1 MGFRIQAAL
10 LVASVVFAVA
20 AVAPA
25 RAASEG
31 DKPSDEQPVRIGVL
45 AFRGTAHAVRSWTPM
60 TRYLTSRIAGT
71 RFEIVPLRLAAL
83 RQATEK
89 GEIDYV
95 FTNSGQYVELEEAV
109 GISRIVTL
117 KKAITGG
124 ISNVFG
130 AVIFVRADRGDI
142 RNLGDIKGKVFAAVA
157 PGAFGGF
164 QMAWRKFK
172 SAGIDPF
179 KDFKDLR
186 FLGFP
191 QDDIVFAVRDGLVDA
206 ATVRTDVLETMDDEE
221 KINIDNFRVLERR
234 KLNGSSMQVTTR
246 LYPEWPLAAM
256 PHVASELSE
265 QIALALLSLKS
276 DSPEMLASG
285 YTGWTVPLDYKP
297 IHDLFRDLELGP
309 YARGEISLSDLLR
322 RHWEWVIFASILF
335 FMIILHGI
343 RTEYLVQRRT
353 RELSGVNRELEH
365 QILERLHAEEQ
376 VRQHEAELAHVSR
389 VSVIGEMTS
398 GLAHELR
405 QPLAAIRNY
414 AEGGI
419 RRLKRRN
426 GNGDGL
432 GEALG
437 QIAEQASRAAQ
448 IIARVR
454 GYMRKRKPRREAVD
468 MNKAVREAVTLF
480 RHNAANS
487 AIHIELILTPGLPSV
502 TGDMIEIEQMIINL
516 GRNAIDA
523 MTAPSGDDEGRGTGR
538 RGRLEISTAI
548 AEGGVMVRVSDTG
561 PGLNDDEMDTVWQP
575 FMTTKE
581 DGLGLGLAICRSIA
595 EAHGGRIWAEPAPI
609 GGLTVVFFI
618 PAGEEEG
625 TDHAP

>member
-1 MGFRIQAAL
+1 MA
-10 LVASVVFAVA
+10 
-20 AVAPA
+20 
-25 RAASEG
+25 E
-31 DKPSDEQPVRIGVL
+31 
-45 AFRGTAHAVRSWTPM
+45 
-60 TRYLTSRIAGT
+60 YLSSRIENKN
-71 RFEIVPLRLAAL
+71 FEIIPLRLADL
-83 RQATEK
+83 RQATMK

-130 AVIFVRADRGDI
+130 AVIFIRADRTDI
-142 RNLGDIKGKVFAAVA
+142 QTLKDLKGKVFAAVA

-164 QMAWRKFK
+164 QMAWREFK
-172 SAGIDPF
+172 SADIDPF

-186 FLGFP
+186 FMGFP
-191 QDDIVFAVRDGLVDA
+191 QDDIVFAIRDGLVDA
-206 ATVRTDVLETMDDEE
+206 ATVRTEVLETMGDED
-221 KINIDNFRVLERR
+221 KINIENFRVLNMR
-234 KLNGSSMQVTTR
+234 KLKNSSMRLSTR

-265 QIALALLSLKS
+265 QIALALLSLNS
-276 DSPEMLASG
+276 DSPEMLATG

-309 YARGEISLSDLLR
+309 YARGKIGLLDILR
-322 RHWEWVIFASILF
+322 RHWEWVVFVSVMLF
-335 FMIILHGI
+335 MVILHGI

-353 RELSGVNRELEH
+353 RELSGVNQELEH
-365 QILERLHAEEQ
+365 QIQERLNAEQQ

-419 RRLKRRN
+419 RRLERK
-426 GNGDGL
+426 NGDGSGI

-437 QIAEQASRAAQ
+437 QIAEQAGRAAQ

-454 GYMRKRKPRREAVD
+454 GYMRKREPRREVVD
-468 MNKAVREAVTLF
+468 MNKAVEEAVNF
-480 RHNAANS
+480 FKHDAGKN
-487 AIHIELILTPGLPSV
+487 AIHIELNLMPDLPGV
-502 TGDMIEIEQMIINL
+502 MGDMIEIEQMIINL

-523 MTAPSGDDEGRGTGR
+523 MAPAPDGIGEGSRHQD
-538 RGRLEISTAI
+538 RLEISTKV
-548 AEGGVMVRVSDTG
+548 AETGVMVRISDTG
-561 PGLNDDEMDTVWQP
+561 PGLGDEEMDNVWQP

-581 DGLGLGLAICRSIA
+581 NGLGLGLAICRSIA

-609 GGLTVVFFI
+609 GGLSVIFFI
-618 PAGEEEG
+618 PARDEEG
-625 TDHAP
+625 LGHVA

>member
-1 MGFRIQAAL
+1 MTKRGFQAAL
-10 LVASVVFAVA
+10 IVALVLLAGA
-20 AVAPA
+20 AVASA
-25 RAASEG
+25 WAAG
-31 DKPSDEQPVRIGVL
+31 DEKPVRIGVL
-45 AFRGTAHAVRSWTPM
+45 AFRGTAHAVRSWTP
-60 TRYLTSRIAGT
+60 TARYLTSRIPGA
-71 RFEIVPLRLAAL
+71 RFEIVPLRLADL

-89 GEIDYV
+89 GGIDYV
-95 FTNSGQYVELEEAV
+95 FTNSGQYVELEEAFGV
-109 GISRIVTL
+109 SRIVTL

-130 AVIFVRADRGDI
+130 AVVFVRADRDDI
-142 RNLGDIKGKVFAAVA
+142 QTLDDLKDKVFAAVA

-164 QMAWRKFK
+164 QMAWREFK

-179 KDFKDLR
+179 EDFKALR

-221 KINIDNFRVLERR
+221 KINIEDFRVLNRH
-234 KLNGSSMQVTTR
+234 KPNGSSMQVSTR

-256 PHVASELSE
+256 PHVASDLSE

-309 YARGEISLSDLLR
+309 YARGEISLWDVLAR
-322 RHWEWVIFASILF
+322 YWEWALFASVML
-335 FMIILHGI
+335 FMIIGHGV

-365 QILERLHAEEQ
+365 QIVERRHAEEQ
-376 VRQHEAELAHVSR
+376 VRKHEAELAHVSR

-419 RRLKRRN
+419 RRLKRKK
-426 GNGDGL
+426 GSEGDL
-432 GEALG
+432 AEALNR
-437 QIAEQASRAAQ
+437 ISEQAGRAAQ

-454 GYMRKRKPRREAVD
+454 GYMRKRQPRREAVD
-468 MNKAVREAVTLF
+468 MNKAVEEAVTLF
-480 RHNAANS
+480 RHDAADS
-487 AIHIELILTPGLPSV
+487 AIGIELILAPDLPAV

-523 MTAPSGDDEGRGTGR
+523 MADPAFDGGDREGGR
-538 RGRLEISTAI
+538 RLEIFTSN
-548 AEGGVMVRVSDTG
+548 AESGVMVRVSDSG
-561 PGLNDDEMDTVWQP
+561 PGLGGDEMDAIWQP

-581 DGLGLGLAICRSIA
+581 NGLGLGLAICRSIA
-595 EAHGGRIWAEPAPI
+595 EAHGGRIWAEAAPH
-609 GGLTVVFFI
+609 GGLSVVFYI
-618 PAGEEEG
+618 PAREEE
-625 TDHAP
+625 DIVDAP

>member
-1 MGFRIQAAL
+1 MFAAL
-10 LVASVVFAVA
+10 VLGAVGTPSLAFAGH
-20 AVAPA
+20 
-25 RAASEG
+25 ETG
-31 DKPSDEQPVRIGVL
+31 HLSDTRLVRIGVL
-45 AFRGTAHAVRSWTPM
+45 AFRGTAYTIRSWAPM
-60 TRYLTSRIAGT
+60 AKYLSSRIKDKQ
-71 RFEIVPLRLAAL
+71 FEIVPLRLADL
-83 RQATEK
+83 RRATEK

-109 GISRIVTL
+109 GVSRILTL

-130 AVIFVRADRGDI
+130 AVIFVRADRADI
-142 RNLGDIKGKVFAAVA
+142 QTLKDLKGKVFAAVA

-164 QMAWRKFK
+164 QMAWREFK
-172 SAGIDPF
+172 SADINPF

-186 FLGFP
+186 FMGFP

-206 ATVRTDVLETMDDEE
+206 ATVRTEVLETMDDED
-221 KINIDNFRVLERR
+221 KINLDNFRVLNLR
-234 KLNGSSMQVTTR
+234 KLKNSSMRLSTR

-256 PHVASELSE
+256 PHVAAELSE
-265 QIALALLSLKS
+265 QVALALLSLKS

-285 YTGWTVPLDYKP
+285 STGWTVPLDYKP

-309 YARGEISLSDLLR
+309 YARGKISLLDILR
-322 RHWEWVIFASILF
+322 LHWEWVVFASVMLF
-335 FMIILHGI
+335 MVILHGI

-365 QILERLHAEEQ
+365 QIQERLLAEKQ

-419 RRLKRRN
+419 RRLERK
-426 GNGDGL
+426 NGDGTDL

-437 QIAEQASRAAQ
+437 QIAEQAGRAGQ

-454 GYMRKRKPRREAVD
+454 GYMRKREPRREMVN
-468 MNKAVREAVTLF
+468 MNKAVEEAVTF
-480 RHNAANS
+480 FKHDAANS
-487 AIHIELILTPGLPSV
+487 AIHIELNLTPNLPGV
-502 TGDMIEIEQMIINL
+502 MGDMIEIEQMIINL
-516 GRNAIDA
+516 GHNAIEA
-523 MTAPSGDDEGRGTGR
+523 MAAASNDGAHDRRGHQ
-538 RGRLEISTAI
+538 GRLEISTRI
-548 AEGGVMVRVSDTG
+548 AETGVMVRVSDTG
-561 PGLNDDEMDTVWQP
+561 PGLSDEAMDTVWQP

-581 DGLGLGLAICRSIA
+581 NGLGLGLAICRSIA
-595 EAHGGRIWAEPAPI
+595 EGHGGRIWAEPAPI
-609 GGLTVVFFI
+609 GGLSVVFFI
-618 PAGEEEG
+618 PAGEEEALA
-625 TDHAP
+625 HVE